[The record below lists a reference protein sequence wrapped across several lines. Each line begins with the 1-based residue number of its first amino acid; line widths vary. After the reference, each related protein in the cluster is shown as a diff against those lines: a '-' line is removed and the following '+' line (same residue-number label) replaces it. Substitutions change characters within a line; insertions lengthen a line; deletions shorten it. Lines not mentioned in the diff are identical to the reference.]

1 MDRATEDK
9 SSIEWRIG
17 LWDEKEALGEK
28 SLTTDWKQPVK
39 LAMWVQNGR
48 LRFYVNGDRVFDFNQ
63 VDVSDIASLQVDFW
77 IRDETA
83 IALRRVR
90 FAESAP
96 DFSKTMTSTGKFVTH
111 GILFDTDSDRIKP
124 ESAAVLQSIAR
135 GLEANPDLKVEIDG
149 HSDSTGIAQHNM
161 DLSRRRAEAVKVV
174 LVSQFSIDAA
184 RLTTAGFGSSKPVAP
199 NTTPDGKA
207 QNRRVEFV
215 RE

>member
-1 MDRATEDK
+1 MDRGTEDK
-9 SSIEWRIG
+9 KSVEWRLG
-17 LWDEKEALGEK
+17 LWDAKEALGQK
-28 SLTTDWKQPVK
+28 DLVTDWKQPVK

-48 LRFYVNGDRVFDFNQ
+48 VRFYVNGDRVFDFNQ
-63 VDVSDIASLQVDFW
+63 VEVGDIASLQIDYW
-77 IRDETA
+77 TRDATTA
-83 IALRRVR
+83 IRRAR
-90 FAESAP
+90 FAESTP
-96 DFSKTMTSTGKFVTH
+96 DFSQTITSTGKFVTH

-124 ESAAVLQSIAR
+124 ESAAVIQSIAR

-161 DLSRRRAEAVKVV
+161 DLSKRRAEAVKTV
-174 LVSQFSIDAA
+174 LVSQFGIDAS

-215 RE
+215 RK

>member
-1 MDRATEDK
+1 MDRGTEDK
-9 SSIEWRIG
+9 KSVEWRLG
-17 LWDEKEALGEK
+17 FATDKESLGQK
-28 SLTTDWKQPVK
+28 DLVTDWKQPVK

-48 LRFYVNGDRVFDFNQ
+48 IRFYVNGERVVDFNQ
-63 VDVSDIASLQVDFW
+63 VELGDIASLQIDYW
-77 IRDETA
+77 THDATTA
-83 IALRRVR
+83 IRRTR

-96 DFSKTMTSTGKFVTH
+96 DFGQTIMASGKFVTH

-124 ESAAVLQSIAR
+124 ESAAVIQSIAR
-135 GLEANPDLKVEIDG
+135 GLQASPDLKVEIDG
-149 HSDSTGIAQHNM
+149 HTDSTGIAQHNM

-184 RLTTAGFGSSKPVAP
+184 RLATAGFGSSKPVAP

-215 RE
+215 RQ